1 MSHSHAFQI
10 DKLKNDF
17 DNILTLKRE
26 ISKIKKVVV
35 DKLSQLKLVYND
47 LVKTNSK
54 KIFLFCLDSFYFQY
68 KTFTMEMEHIDRF
81 RTLMNNRM
89 YCDYYK
95 LFHIILSYIK
105 ENRAELDITELEIK
119 TYPVY
124 KDLEP
129 FSEYKIEDIK
139 EIHSNILMILN
150 KLYGITVEKTDNI
163 EHYNE
168 KHHVGFSISNFLNT
182 LSYENRLLQEQIHLY
197 VNYISFFHISQKR
210 QLNRLHL
217 RMQEF
222 YREVDNNINVNKTF
236 SIEDVGDEDRLHRFF
251 ILGEDVSIE
260 DILEDSELLL
270 ENSEKI
276 LNRIETLSPEPE
288 INADEEN
295 DKEEAD
301 ESEPAITAIL
311 DTNEES

>member
-1 MSHSHAFQI
+1 
-10 DKLKNDF
+10 
-17 DNILTLKRE
+17 
-26 ISKIKKVVV
+26 
-35 DKLSQLKLVYND
+35 
-47 LVKTNSK
+47 
-54 KIFLFCLDSFYFQY
+54 
-68 KTFTMEMEHIDRF
+68 MEMEHIDRF

-295 DKEEAD
+295 DKEEAH

>member
-10 DKLKNDF
+10 EKLKNDF
-17 DNILTLKRE
+17 DNIITVKRE
-26 ISKIKKVVV
+26 ISKIKKVVAE
-35 DKLSQLKLVYND
+35 KLAQLKTVYND

-68 KTFTMEMEHIDRF
+68 KTFAMEMEHIDRF

-95 LFHIILSYIK
+95 LFHIILNYIK
-105 ENRAELDITELEIK
+105 ENRTELDMSELELK

-139 EIHSNILMILN
+139 EIHANILHILN

-163 EHYNE
+163 DHYNE

-182 LSYENRLLQEQIHLY
+182 LSYENKLLQEQIHLY
-197 VNYISFFHISQKR
+197 VNYMSFFHISQKR
-210 QLNRLHL
+210 QLRRLHL
-217 RMQEF
+217 RMQDF

-236 SIEDVGDEDRLHRFF
+236 SIEDIGDEDRLHQFY
-251 ILGEDVSIE
+251 IIGEDVTIDS
-260 DILEDSELLL
+260 ILEDSELLM
-270 ENSEKI
+270 ENSEHI
-276 LNRIETLSPEPE
+276 LNRLETLSPEPDAIVE
-288 INADEEN
+288 V
-295 DKEEAD
+295 
-301 ESEPAITAIL
+301 ESDPAITMVVEKL
-311 DTNEES
+311 VVDE